1 MKNRK
6 LIREQLDN
14 KIIKYRGLQKVAL
27 PPNGWIYSIRQGINM
42 SLRQLGQRLSITPQ
56 SVKEVEEREKNG
68 TISLKVLRQVANALD
83 MDFVYGFV
91 PRENTL
97 EAMVTKKAKELATR
111 IVERTS
117 IQMGLEDQ
125 KNTDERIEKATNE
138 RTDEIKRELPRYL
151 WDLNLNI

>member
-1 MKNRK
+1 MKNKK

-56 SVKEVEEREKNG
+56 SVKEIEEREKNG
-68 TISLKVLRQVANALD
+68 TISLKVLRQVADALD